1 MNQKDYYK
9 VLGVS
14 EKTSA
19 DDLKKAYRKLAVKYH
34 PDKNPGNK
42 EAESRFK
49 EISEAYYVLSDAK
62 RRAEYDQLRQFGG
75 GHSGN
80 FAGSRGFDFE
90 EMLRQFGHGRAG
102 RSASSG
108 PGSRYSMFGDV
119 FEDLFSSWGSPGGG
133 PGEVRYRVEPE
144 AAEDTDIV
152 VNLKISKEKA
162 EKGGQVTFQSPLGRT
177 LTVSIPPGSRNGQ
190 KLRLTRQGRICG
202 ACRHE
207 GDLIL
212 QIKIR

>member
-14 EKTSA
+14 EKA
-19 DDLKKAYRKLAVKYH
+19 PAEEIKKAYRKLAVKYH

-42 EAESRFK
+42 EAESKFK
-49 EISEAYYVLSDAK
+49 ELSVAYYVLSDAK
-62 RRAEYDQLRQFGG
+62 RRGEYDQMRQFGG
-75 GHSGN
+75 GYAGN

-90 EMLRQFGHGRAG
+90 EMLRQFGHGRSG
-102 RSASSG
+102 RTASAG

-119 FEDLFSSWGSPGGG
+119 FEDLFSNLGGGG
-133 PGEVRYRVEPE
+133 PGEIRYRVEPE
-144 AAEDTDIV
+144 EAGEETDVV
-152 VNLKISKEKA
+152 VNLKISREKA
-162 EKGGQVTFQSPLGRT
+162 EKGGQVTFRSPFGKT
-177 LTVSIPPGSRNGQ
+177 LTVSIPPGTRTAQ
-190 KLRLTRQGRICG
+190 KLRLTRQGRVCG

-212 QIKIR
+212 QIKIK

>member
-14 EKTSA
+14 EKA
-19 DDLKKAYRKLAVKYH
+19 APEEIKKAYRKLAVKFH

-42 EAESRFK
+42 DAESRFK
-49 EISEAYYVLSDAK
+49 EISEAYYVLSDPK
-62 RRAEYDQLRQFGG
+62 RRGEYDQLRQFGG
-75 GHSGN
+75 GYAGN

-90 EMLRQFGHGRAG
+90 EMLRQFGHGRPGRQAAG
-102 RSASSG
+102 G
-108 PGSRYSMFGDV
+108 PGARYSMFGDI
-119 FEDLFSSWGSPGGG
+119 FEDLFSTWGGQGGS
-133 PGEVRYRVEPE
+133 GEVRYRMEPE
-144 AAEDTDIV
+144 TAEETDVV
-152 VNLKISKEKA
+152 VNLKISREKA
-162 EKGGQVTFQSPLGRT
+162 AQGGQVTFRSPMGKT
-177 LTVSIPPGSRNGQ
+177 LTVSVPPGTRTGQ

-212 QIKIR
+212 QIKIK